1 MIDILVNTIEEY
13 NRNSDYLTTVFNT
26 NIGQYLQ
33 NMFPQLNQYDMN
45 IIKQLTLY
53 MIEYISVRY
62 GFEKEFAYK
71 QWTKNNGRDSI
82 SLSLTLI
89 PYINNDAYDKITNL
103 TDIIFK
109 KNQNESTIKYNLL
122 ELDRQEAL
130 KSYFPYSNFSLG
142 LLNNN
147 NDNIL
152 ELNKEG
158 MHIIYYC
165 IENNFI
171 SMLETIKITN
181 GKLYVNWLNII
192 PLVDYKKS
200 QFYNTSM
207 DEINQL
213 SKVIKDHVITNVLE
227 LHKILK
233 NNKGLY
239 LGDYYNVF
247 INGYFE
253 SIKQIKWVIFCRNIN
268 NTYYY
273 MIQYLN
279 KMIDLTPILNNND
292 YNSMN
297 EIEILNFNNTI
308 KSWIYNLSNN
318 KAIYLDIEWEFNIL
332 KNIFSF
338 MVFNYTKLRL
348 LDNSIT
354 SLFGDIDTTLDG
366 LDLDKVEI
374 DIDTLK
380 INRTKV
386 IECLTLLKPEYLWE
400 YIKEVLNKL
409 SATIYGKYLINKNAI
424 EMDFFNINSGG
435 GYMNLKNLYNIAKNL
450 THNINDDEHFLVI
463 GYNYKSLSLENINRF
478 FTMYLSTSI
487 DVWLPLPNNIKH
499 QEGKRKY
506 DYDTII
512 SNIEA
517 CWNNIKYDL
526 VWDYLNDNGLLST
539 FNTSAD
545 GADITDESTLMNVET
560 EMKTKSIQNKLKL
573 FFKSNKELFNCNYF
587 LTNKPYNMLKKIS
600 NKTYIENL
608 TESITSYTMYANDWI
623 SQLNFYRKYIHHTI
637 MFITGSTGTG
647 KSTQVP
653 KLALYALKMYD
664 YKMNG
669 MAICTQPRIPPTV
682 EVASRISFEMGVPI
696 IETKENDKEKYSSDL
711 FYIQYKH
718 AQSSHIK
725 KYTNHLSLRMV
736 TDGTL
741 LEELINNPVLK
752 VTVKTPVEN
761 NRRTNIFG
769 IDNMYD
775 IVMVDEAHEHNTN
788 MDLILTLMRQACM
801 YNNSLRLLIISATM
815 DDDEPIY
822 RTYYKLVND
831 NILYPI
837 KQPLTLHPIF
847 GGIESNG
854 EINIDGYFIS
864 SYYLDRRF
872 HISVPKQTTLY
883 KIEEI
888 YNENIELLF
897 TDDMKENAKI
907 AQEHS
912 YETIKLICKQ
922 SVIGDI
928 LLFSVG
934 EAEIKEAVTE
944 LNKILPANVIAI
956 PFYSR
961 MNSKYRDIITDIN
974 KYIGKIRNNKLNIA
988 EEWGENYVESKYM
1001 PEGTYKRAV
1010 IVATNVAEASL
1021 TIDTLKYVVDTGFE
1035 KVSRYDV
1042 NLDTDKMELEPI
1054 SESSRIQRRGRI
1066 GRVSN
1071 GTVYYMYG
1079 KNKRANILPK
1089 YKITMNYLYHGFLKL
1104 ATKHIDDY
1112 YMIDGDMNP
1121 YAYKTFIE
1129 KFPLALKNNQYTE
1142 TTNVYKFNLFQILK
1156 EQYLIY
1162 DIPFEDYYFYP
1173 FNELIKTEIPDYLN
1187 RLEDGF
1193 HAYQLKDLKGQ
1204 FYIIHPYETLLT
1216 RNIMGNIIKLKNK
1229 EIDIIDNELYNSMHA
1244 NTNFKLFYLPFNSDD
1259 VNSEKTIYKKTVYF
1273 EKIDEIMG
1281 LTKTSEADAAILLLM
1296 SSYNLLYEGCMI
1308 VSMLKTINGNIGN
1321 LMDDTNLME
1330 SYNKVREV
1338 FGSDSDITSL
1348 YNICQLLR
1356 TKFSNMYVYT
1366 IYNNKSVLDAFKR
1379 EYMTIYKEYKKNNF
1393 NQIKDSLNL
1402 MNSLYY
1408 NGKLDS
1414 DKGFLLWIKS
1424 SGKFRKMLLDDIMK
1438 YNSSIEQVCKQ
1449 FNLKY
1454 STIRMYYNN
1463 LIDLL
1468 IPIISADADYEMDY
1482 DMINP
1487 FMWAKKLN
1495 STMLKIV
1502 SKNTIEEKINI
1513 CIFLSNPL
1521 FFSVMFI
1528 EGYKNMSNV
1537 VCKIKPFIKGTLNTL
1552 CTDIGSYICYYN
1564 YNVSDNSMSI
1574 IYNININ
1581 KLSTYYPFFYNPTNI
1596 KNIYIKKKEG
1606 DVHLD
1611 IIKFNSN
1618 EWNSLIMSINNSF
1631 SKLSYERFPLNNMEL
1646 PIIQE
1651 YIKYKK

>member
-1 MIDILVNTIEEY
+1 MIDILIKTIEAD
-13 NRNSDYLTTVFNT
+13 NRKSYYLTTVFNT
-26 NIGQYLQ
+26 TIGQYLK

-45 IIKQLTLY
+45 ILKQLTLY
-53 MIEYISVRY
+53 LIEYISVRY

-71 QWTKNNGRDSI
+71 QWTKNNGRDCI

-89 PYINNDAYDKITNL
+89 PYIKNDAYDNITNL

-109 KNQNESTIKYNLL
+109 KNQNEATIKHSLL

-130 KSYFPYSNFSLG
+130 KYHFPYSNFSLG

-147 NDNIL
+147 NNNIL
-152 ELNKEG
+152 ELNNKDG
-158 MHIIYYC
+158 VHIIYQC

-200 QFYNTSM
+200 QFYNTS
-207 DEINQL
+207 INEL
-213 SKVIKDHVITNVLE
+213 EEMSKLMKGNIIKPLE
-227 LHKILK
+227 VHNILK
-233 NNKGLY
+233 NNKGIY
-239 LGDYYNVF
+239 LGDYYNVLM
-247 INGYFE
+247 NGYFE
-253 SIKQIKWVIFCRNIN
+253 SIKQIKWVIFCKNVN

-279 KMIDLTPILNNND
+279 KMIDLSPVLNNND
-292 YNSMN
+292 YNSMT
-297 EIEILNFNNTI
+297 EMEILTFNNSI

-318 KAIYLDIEWEFNIL
+318 KAIYLDIQWEFDIL

-338 MVFNYTKLRL
+338 MIFNYTKLRL
-348 LDNSIT
+348 LDDTIT
-354 SLFGDIDTTLDG
+354 SLFENIDTTLDG
-366 LDLDKVEI
+366 IDLDKVEI
-374 DIDTLK
+374 DINKVK
-380 INRTKV
+380 ISRSNV
-386 IECLTLLKPEYLWE
+386 IECLSLLKPEYLWE
-400 YIKEVLNKL
+400 YLKEVLNKL
-409 SATIYGKYLINKNAI
+409 SSTIYGKYLINTNTI
-424 EMDFFNINSGG
+424 VMDFFNINSGG

-450 THNINDDEHFLVI
+450 THNINDDDHFLI
-463 GYNYKSLSLENINRF
+463 MGFNYKSLSEEHLNRF
-478 FTMYLSTSI
+478 FNMYLNKEI
-487 DVWLPLPNNIKH
+487 KDWLLIPKNIEF
-499 QEGKRKY
+499 QEGGRTF
-506 DYDTII
+506 DYDKIL
-512 SNIEA
+512 SNIGN
-517 CWNNIKYDL
+517 CWNSVKYDL

-539 FNTSAD
+539 FNTSQQ
-545 GADITDESTLMNVET
+545 GADITDESTLMNVDT
-560 EMKTKSIQNKLKL
+560 YMKTKTIQSKLKL
-573 FFKSNKELFNCNYF
+573 YLKFNKELFNCNYF
-587 LTNKPYNMLKKIS
+587 LTNKPYNMLKKFN
-600 NKTYIENL
+600 NKSYIENL

-623 SQLNFYRKYIHHTI
+623 SQLNFYRKYIHHNI
-637 MFITGSTGTG
+637 IFITGSTGTG

-664 YKMNG
+664 YKMSG
-669 MAICTQPRIPPTV
+669 TAICTQPRIPPTV

-696 IETKENDKEKYSSDL
+696 IEIKENDKEKYSSDL

-718 AQSSHIK
+718 SQNSHIK
-725 KYTNHLSLRMV
+725 KYTNHLSLRLV

-761 NRRTNIFG
+761 NRRTNIYG
-769 IDNMYD
+769 IDNLYD

-822 RTYYKLVND
+822 RTFYKLVND

-847 GGIESNG
+847 GGR
-854 EINIDGYFIS
+854 EIDGKTNIDDYHIN

-888 YNENIELLF
+888 YNDNIELLL
-897 TDDMKENAKI
+897 TDNMKENARI

-934 EAEIKEAVTE
+934 EAEIKEAIGE
-944 LNKILPANVIAI
+944 LNKILPANVVAI

-961 MNSKYRDIITDIN
+961 MNPKYRDIITDIN
-974 KYIGKIRNNKLNIA
+974 KNIGKIRNNKLKIA
-988 EEWGENYVESKYM
+988 EEWGENYIDSKYM
-1001 PEGTYKRAV
+1001 PEGSYKRAV

-1042 NLDTDKMELEPI
+1042 NLDTDKMELERI

-1066 GRVSN
+1066 GRVSD
-1071 GTVYYMYG
+1071 GIVYYMYG
-1079 KNKRANILPK
+1079 KNKRLDILPK
-1089 YKITMNYLYHGFLKL
+1089 YKITMNYIYHGFLKL
-1104 ATKHIDDY
+1104 ATKYTDNSYLIE
-1112 YMIDGDMNP
+1112 GDMNP
-1121 YAYKTFIE
+1121 YSYKIFIE
-1129 KFPLALKNNQYTE
+1129 KFPKSLRNSQYIE
-1142 TTNVYKFNLFQILK
+1142 TTNVYKFNLFQIFK

-1162 DIPFEDYYFYP
+1162 DLPFPLEYFYP
-1173 FNELIKTEIPDYLN
+1173 FNELIQTEGIPNYLN

-1193 HAYQLKDLKGQ
+1193 HASQLMDLNGK

-1216 RNIMGNIIKLKNK
+1216 RNIMGDIIKLNNK
-1229 EIDIIDNELYNSMHA
+1229 LIDVIDIELYKSMLT
-1244 NTNFKLFYLPFNSDD
+1244 NTNFKLYYLPFNTD
-1259 VNSEKTIYKKTVYF
+1259 VINVKNTIYKKTVYF

-1281 LTKTSEADAAILLLM
+1281 LTLSSEADATILLLS
-1296 SSYNLLYEGCMI
+1296 SSYNLLYEGCML

-1321 LMDDTNLME
+1321 LMDDVDLKK
-1330 SYNKVREV
+1330 SYDNIRDI

-1348 YNICQLLR
+1348 YNICQLLK

-1366 IYNNKSVLDAFKR
+1366 IYNNKSVLDTFKR
-1379 EYMTIYKEYKKNNF
+1379 EYMTIYKEYKKQNF

-1424 SGKFRKMLLDDIMK
+1424 SGKFKKMLLDDIMK
-1438 YNSSIEQVCKQ
+1438 YNLNIELFCKQ
-1449 FNLKY
+1449 YNLKY
-1454 STIRMYYNN
+1454 STIRIYYNN

-1487 FMWAKKLN
+1487 FMWSKKLN

-1502 SKNTIEEKINI
+1502 SKNTIEEKLNI
-1513 CIFLSNPL
+1513 CAFLSNPL

-1528 EGYKNMSNV
+1528 EGYKNMSNI

-1552 CTDIGSYICYYN
+1552 CTNIGSYIGYYN
-1564 YNVSDNSMSI
+1564 YNAYDNTMSI

-1581 KLSTYYPFFYNPTNI
+1581 KLSTYYPFFYNPSNI
-1596 KNIYIKKKEG
+1596 KNIYIKK
-1606 DVHLD
+1606 DNNIID
-1611 IIKFNSN
+1611 IIQFNSN
-1618 EWNSLIMSINNSF
+1618 EWNSLIMNINNSF

-1651 YIKYKK
+1651 YIKYK